1 MSRHGSVFYDAPE
14 ALGGLTI
21 NEEKDE
27 LGKMVAIHPLFSHCL
42 QLFSL
47 LLSPIR
53 NHRVVVMMRVMR
65 VPWIVNYLFHHN

>member
-1 MSRHGSVFYDAPE
+1 MSRQGSVFYDAPE
-14 ALGGLTI
+14 ALGGLAI

-27 LGKMVAIHPLFSHCL
+27 LGKMVALRHLFSHYL

-47 LLSPIR
+47 LLSLIR

-65 VPWIVNYLFHHN
+65 VPWIVNYRFHHN